1 LQQTWKSAPLEVRRL
16 YDNIILFKVGQND
29 LMNVF
34 DEVLP
39 SYKDNV
45 FEISKLVFDKPY
57 QFLFMNVESGR
68 LFKSWDELKFSEI

>member
-1 LQQTWKSAPLEVRRL
+1 
-16 YDNIILFKVGQND
+16 
-29 LMNVF
+29 MNVF

-68 LFKSWDELKFSEI
+68 LFKSWDELKFSDN